1 MNSYVSRATSARRGF
16 TLVELL
22 VVIAIIGILVGLTLP
37 AVQMAREAARRAQC
51 QNNLKQL
58 GLALNLYL
66 SEKEKLPPAVDGNRF
81 TWLSKI
87 LPELEQNALYDSLNF
102 ESLADNQAFLNTQL
116 EILQCPSDPEMG
128 DFASVQEV
136 GITNYA
142 GAEGYLSQVGGQ
154 QFNAGV
160 NTDADGS
167 GTTRP
172 AFVNSSTPYYN
183 RPVDLGGMFRPGPT
197 RQTST
202 ANVKDG
208 MSNTVMVAEVAA
220 AGFTTPASGDTTNT
234 NEGSPSFITAGNARS
249 SFIGYYPGAT
259 SAPAGLILS
268 TGYDPDPPTG
278 APASALHAP
287 LFISVDAINTT
298 ARSASTRHA
307 TLQCVNGDGS
317 VASIPLTI
325 DNTVWIQRTA
335 MADGTVIN

>member
-58 GLALNLYL
+58 GIALNLYL
-66 SEKEKLPPAVDGNRF
+66 SEKGKLPPAVDAARF

-87 LPELEQNALYDSLNF
+87 LPELEQSALYESLNF
-102 ESLADNQAFLNTQL
+102 DAYADDQAFLNQQL

-142 GAEGYLSQVGGQ
+142 GAEGWRSLVAGQ
-154 QFNAGV
+154 QFNASD
-160 NTDADGS
+160 NDAASGS
-167 GTTRP
+167 FTRP
-172 AFVNSSTPYYN
+172 AFVNSSTTYFT
-183 RPVDLGGMFRPGPT
+183 RPVDLSGMFRPGPT

-220 AGFTTPASGDTTNT
+220 AGFTTPSGGDTTQT
-234 NEGSPSFITAGNARS
+234 NEGSPAFITAGSARS

-259 SAPAGLILS
+259 SAPTDLIDSAG
-268 TGYDPDPPTG
+268 YVPTSG
-278 APASALHAP
+278 TPASTLFAP